1 MELWIDILGW
11 IGAALIL
18 TGYAL
23 ISFRKVE
30 GNSFVY
36 QLMNI
41 VGSIFL
47 AANTLYYGA
56 VPSSLVNIIW
66 AIIAVFAIFSI
77 ARSWRR
83 REI

>member
-11 IGAALIL
+11 TGALIIL
-18 TGYAL
+18 LGYAL

-30 GNSFVY
+30 GNSLSY

-41 VGSIFL
+41 FGSLFL

-56 VPSSLVNIIW
+56 IPSSLVNIIW
-66 AIIAVFAIFSI
+66 AIIAVFAIITI
-77 ARSWRR
+77 AMKWRK
-83 REI
+83 REV